1 MTDQDRKNLEFEIG
15 IVDTRLKKFHS
26 MRREL
31 DAKIG
36 MLEDTKAYYER
47 LLAGKEEKEK
57 KTMTVGE
64 LKEKL
69 KDIPDNLLVFAEGE
83 EADRVLVEECQGNRY
98 VRIFK
103 SWDME
108 LVLGSAGIK
117 E

>member
-1 MTDQDRKNLEFEIG
+1 MTDQDRKNIEFEIG
-15 IVDTRLKKFHS
+15 IADTRLKKFYS
-26 MRREL
+26 VKRDL
-31 DAKIG
+31 DAQIS
-36 MLEDTKAYYER
+36 MLEETKAYYER

-69 KDIPDNLLVFAEGE
+69 KDIPDNLLVYAEGE
-83 EADRVLVEECQGNRY
+83 EADRVLVEECHGNMY

-103 SWDME
+103 SWNMD